1 MNNIAV
7 FYDASCP
14 LCVREMSSLKS
25 HLADQVTFVNVL
37 DNNLMTNYPEISIAE
52 SKRVLH
58 VIDETGSL
66 RLGVDA
72 NVYLWE
78 LTGTKRYL
86 TLLRLP
92 VIRSIANVGYWVF
105 ARNRYRLSR
114 LLTGKSKCE
123 QCDI

>member
-1 MNNIAV
+1 M

-92 VIRSIANVGYWVF
+92 VIRSIANVGYWIF

>member
-14 LCVREMSSLKS
+14 LCVREMTALSKY
-25 HLADQVTFVNVL
+25 LAKRVTFVNVL
-37 DNNLMTNYPEISIAE
+37 DSDLMSSYPEISIAE

-58 VIDETGSL
+58 VIDDSGAL

-86 TLLRLP
+86 SLLRLP
-92 VIRSIANVGYWVF
+92 IIRNVANIGYWLF
-105 ARNRYRLSR
+105 ARNRYQLSR
-114 LLTGKSKCE
+114 LLTGKAKCE
-123 QCDI
+123 QCQL

>member
-14 LCVREMSSLKS
+14 LCVREMTALSK
-25 HLADQVTFVNVL
+25 HLTKRITFVNVL
-37 DNNLMTNYPEISIAE
+37 DSDLMSSYPEISIAE

-58 VIDETGSL
+58 VLDENGTL

-92 VIRSIANVGYWVF
+92 IIRNVANVGYWLF

-123 QCDI
+123 QCEL

>member
-1 MNNIAV
+1 MNNVTI

-14 LCVREMSSLKS
+14 LCVREMRALQT
-25 HLADQVTFVNVL
+25 HLATRASFVNVL
-37 DNNLMTNYPEISIAE
+37 DEQKMQTHQDINVEQT
-52 SKRVLH
+52 KRVLH
-58 VIDETGSL
+58 VIDEQGKL

-92 VIRSIANVGYWVF
+92 IIRSIANLAYWLF

-114 LLTGKSKCE
+114 VLTGQSKCK
-123 QCDI
+123 QCDL

>member
-58 VIDETGSL
+58 VIDKTGSL

-92 VIRSIANVGYWVF
+92 IIRSIANVGYWVF

>member
-14 LCVREMSSLKS
+14 LCVREMTALSKY
-25 HLADQVTFVNVL
+25 LAKRVTFVNVL
-37 DNNLMTNYPEISIAE
+37 DSDLMSSYPEISIAE

-58 VIDETGSL
+58 VLDENGTL

-86 TLLRLP
+86 SLLRLP
-92 VIRSIANVGYWVF
+92 IIRNVANIGYWLF
-105 ARNRYRLSR
+105 ARNRYQLSR
-114 LLTGKSKCE
+114 LLTGKAKCE
-123 QCDI
+123 QCQL